1 MIALSSYYIR
11 KGIVPAHCHYHS
23 SSMKFFQV
31 SWSVVGESLMYI
43 LVRES
48 IVRVGSGASDSTSI
62 NLFTNNLRQLLLSD
76 DYTSIIERVPP
87 EILISKLTRE
97 QLLFTLFLFFN
108 LS

>member
-31 SWSVVGESLMYI
+31 SWSVVGESVMYI

-48 IVRVGSGASDSTSI
+48 IVRVGSGASDSSSI
-62 NLFTNNLRQLLLSD
+62 NLFTHNLRPLLSD
-76 DYTSIIERVPP
+76 HYTSIIERVQP
-87 EILISKLTRE
+87 ET
-97 QLLFTLFLFFN
+97 
-108 LS
+108 